1 MKIYQD
7 SKELPLF
14 NYERLMETKDYLYMV
29 KGYDGS
35 QEYELSTEELEGR
48 FNEIVRHF
56 TVSINAKSMDFIHH
70 GKAQKAYMEISK
82 LELLHQIISL
92 KIQENATR
100 EKLHLP
106 IDNEDIKTL
115 LKGIKI
121 PKSDN
126 LNEQLKIIEQRIYK
140 HQNDLQVAIS
150 HIKEHKAEE
159 SQEHDVNEMITNTE
173 LVLERTIDMEKT
185 TLYRFGIMQKQAIKK
200 IEYQQTQINSRK

>member
-29 KGYDGS
+29 KGYDGT

-106 IDNEDIKTL
+106 IDNEDIKAL

-121 PKSDN
+121 PKSAC
-126 LNEQLKIIEQRIYK
+126 LEEQLRIIEQRIYK

-150 HIKEHKAEE
+150 YIKEHKAEE

>member
-35 QEYELSTEELEGR
+35 QEYELSTEELEDR

-121 PKSDN
+121 PKSTC
-126 LNEQLKIIEQRIYK
+126 LEEQLRIIEQRIYK

>member
-35 QEYELSTEELEGR
+35 QEYELSGEELESR

-92 KIQENATR
+92 KIQENTTR

-121 PKSDN
+121 PKSAC
-126 LNEQLKIIEQRIYK
+126 LEEQLRIIEQRIYK

>member
-29 KGYDGS
+29 KGYDCS
-35 QEYELSTEELEGR
+35 QEYELGTEELEGR

-121 PKSDN
+121 PKSAC
-126 LNEQLKIIEQRIYK
+126 LEEQLRIIEQRIYK

>member
-121 PKSDN
+121 PKSACIE
-126 LNEQLKIIEQRIYK
+126 EQLRIIEQRIYK

-150 HIKEHKAEE
+150 HIKEHTAEE